1 MTGRRLTAGIVS
13 VAYSLGF
20 SPSAQAE
27 TLFDTRAISRD
38 CAESLLARDA
48 AGADRRSW
56 TAPSRGFVA
65 ARLRGGRRGDWDLAA
80 FRRGGAVGASTAF
93 GSEERV
99 DLWVERGERLVF
111 QGCRRR
117 GGSPQVPLAI
127 SLYRTAPPAASEPVS
142 LVEVPIAGPEDL
154 AELEALGLDVTHDVD
169 ADSATLALYSRDER
183 LLIQREGFGVNTM
196 IADLAAADAADRQAE
211 RSVARRGVPS
221 GLPSG
226 RTGYRQ
232 YVDFTDEMKDLA
244 TNNPDIVRELVIG
257 NTFEG
262 RPIQGIEIAG
272 DVNAEDDGRPVY
284 VNMGTHHARE
294 WPSGELPMEFA
305 IDLVNGYGAD
315 TRITNLLDR
324 VRVIVVPIVN
334 VDGFLA
340 SRSYGTTPADDDSN
354 ATLTLSLSDQAAY
367 KRKNCRP
374 TVPGQAD
381 IPCAMRTNSGVDLNR
396 NYGAYWGGPGS
407 STDVRSQSYRGVAPY
422 SEPESQAVHTLSQ
435 GIHPTVFITNHTFT
449 QDGKWLR
456 QPGFDAPFLP
466 QDSIGATSPDEA
478 AMKDLGD
485 EMEAATGWT
494 SERGYETLGDITGAT
509 EDWNYFAQGSYG
521 YTPEARG
528 SNFHANYQDSVI
540 EEYVGDAQHP
550 GEGVREA
557 YLIAGERAADRSEH
571 SVIEG
576 SAPDAATLRLR
587 KDFQVPLHP
596 QQGPNAS
603 FADELETTLD
613 VPDGGSYEWDVMPS
627 GRPLQQGETW
637 TMSCELPGEDPVS
650 RQVFVARGESAAID
664 WGAGCATGGGTEEV
678 SCRGDV
684 ATLVGSLGDDRG
696 ETKLR
701 GTSGVDVVQ
710 ARGGDDVA
718 KADDGKDIVCGGSGN
733 DVLDGG
739 KGKDL
744 LRGGPGN
751 DRCPG
756 AKPDEVRSCRI

>member
-1 MTGRRLTAGIVS
+1 MSRGFGITIAAAILAALPSPAHAATFRTGGVDA
-13 VAYSLGF
+13 
-20 SPSAQAE
+20 
-27 TLFDTRAISRD
+27 RD
-38 CAESLLARDA
+38 CVASLESMTA
-48 AGADRRSW
+48 AGADRASW
-56 TAPSRGFVA
+56 TSPGQGFVT

-80 FRRGGAVGASTAF
+80 FRRGDAVGASTAF

-142 LVEVPIAGPEDL
+142 LVEVPIAGPEDV

-232 YVDFTDEMKDLA
+232 YVDFTDDMKDLA

-262 RPIQGIEIAG
+262 RLIQGIEIAG
-272 DVNAEDDGRPVY
+272 DVNADDDGRPVY

-324 VRVIVVPIVN
+324 VRVIVIPIVN

-340 SRSYGTTPADDDSN
+340 SRSYGTTPADDNSN
-354 ATLTLSLSDQAAY
+354 ATLALSLNDQAAY

-381 IPCAMRTNSGVDLNR
+381 TPCAMRTNSGVDLNR

-407 STDVRSQSYRGVAPY
+407 STDVTAQSYRGVAPY
-422 SEPESQAVHTLSQ
+422 SEPESQAIHTLSQ

-466 QDSIGATSPDEA
+466 QDSIGATSPDED

-485 EMEAATGWT
+485 DMEAATGWT

-528 SNFHANYQDSVI
+528 LNFHANYQDSVI
-540 EEYVGDAQHP
+540 EEYLGDAQHA
-550 GEGVREA
+550 GMGAREA
-557 YLIAGERAADRSEH
+557 YLIAGERAADRAEH
-571 SVIEG
+571 SLIQG
-576 SAPDAATLRLR
+576 NAPDTATLRLR
-587 KDFQVPLHP
+587 KEFEVPLHP
-596 QQGPNAS
+596 NQGAGAS
-603 FADELETTLD
+603 FADELDSTLE
-613 VPDGGSYEWDVMPS
+613 VPASGAYEWDVMPS
-627 GRPLQQGETW
+627 GRPFAQGETW
-637 TMSCELPGEDPVS
+637 TMSCELPGEAPVGQ
-650 RQVFVARGESAAID
+650 QVFVARGEAATVN
-664 WGAGCATGGGTEEV
+664 WGADCAGGGGEPSP

-684 ATLVGSLGDDRG
+684 ATLIGTVGDDRG
-696 ETKLR
+696 GAKLI
-701 GTSGVDVVQ
+701 GTSGADVVQ
-710 ARGGDDVA
+710 ARGGDDSVVTDA
-718 KADDGKDIVCGGSGN
+718 GGDTVCGGSG
-733 DVLDGG
+733 DDTLKGG
-739 KGKDL
+739 KGTDL
-744 LRGGPGN
+744 LRGGPGK

-756 AKPDEVRSCRI
+756 AKDSEIRSCRN